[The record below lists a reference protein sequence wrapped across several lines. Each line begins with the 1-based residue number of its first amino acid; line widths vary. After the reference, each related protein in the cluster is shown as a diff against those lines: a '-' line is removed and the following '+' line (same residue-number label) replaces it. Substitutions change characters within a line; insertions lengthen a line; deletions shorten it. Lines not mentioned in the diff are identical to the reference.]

1 MPVTCPKCQS
11 RFITPI
17 LSIVDV
23 GQHPEAKNLFLSG
36 QINIAVCPQC
46 GNAGLLN
53 VPLVYHDPEKE
64 LLFTYSP
71 AELGLPEV
79 EQQRILGDLTNR
91 VMSSLPSEQRK
102 GYLLRPRSFLRL
114 EAMIEAVLEADGI
127 TPEMLEAQ
135 RAKADLLARLLHT
148 PSEQARQVIAQ
159 ENDAQIDYE
168 FFRLLTLNIELARSA
183 EQKEAVRQLLEL
195 RAQLLRWTK
204 AGREIATREQAI
216 KDLGGEITRE
226 GLLEK
231 LVQAALAGEW
241 AKVETMVA
249 VARPAVD
256 YLFYQQLTGRIE
268 AAEQAGKAQEAETLK
283 TLRQT
288 ILDLVAE
295 LDAEMQQATEET
307 AQFLD
312 EILKSADPEQAIH
325 ANLDQ
330 IDDLFLSVLAVELQ
344 TAERSG
350 QSERTEK
357 LRRVGDIL
365 TQLIEESQPPE
376 IQLINQLLA
385 AEYPAGTQVLL
396 EENRQAIG
404 SEFMELMR
412 IVGQD
417 LSQKGREELGQRL
430 AQIREQASKMVG

>member
-23 GQHPEAKNLFLSG
+23 GQHPQAKSLFLSG

-71 AELGLPEV
+71 TELGLPEV
-79 EQQRILGDLTNR
+79 EQQRMLGDLTNR
-91 VMSSLPSEQRK
+91 VMSSLPPEQRK

-127 TPEMLEAQ
+127 TPELLEAQ
-135 RAKADLLARLLHT
+135 RAKADLLARLLRT
-148 PSEQARQVIAQ
+148 PGEQARQVIAQ

-168 FFRLLTLNIELARSA
+168 FYRLLALNVDLARSA
-183 EQKEAVRQLLEL
+183 EQEEAARQLLEL

-204 AGREIATREQAI
+204 TGQEIAAREQAI
-216 KDLGGEITRE
+216 KELGTEITRE

-231 LVQAALAGEW
+231 LVKAALAGER

-268 AAEQAGKAQEAETLK
+268 AAEQAGRAQEAETLK
-283 TLRQT
+283 ALRQT
-288 ILDLVAE
+288 VLDLVAE
-295 LDAEMQQATEET
+295 LDAEMQQATEEA
-307 AQFLD
+307 AQFLE
-312 EILKSADPEQAIH
+312 EILESDDLEQAVH

-330 IDDLFLSVLAVELQ
+330 IDDLFLSVLAMELH

-350 QSERTEK
+350 QSDRVEK

-376 IQLINQLLA
+376 IQLINQLLT
-385 AEYPAGTQVLL
+385 AEYPGGTQALL

-404 SEFMELMR
+404 GEFLELMR
-412 IVGQD
+412 LVGQD
-417 LSQKGREELGQRL
+417 LSQRGREELGQRL